1 MALSEGVCQDHAHA
15 LICCARLHDLPARYV

>member
-1 MALSEGVCQDHAHA
+1 MSEGVCQDHAHA